1 MRPSGDAMFGER
13 RTRCN
18 PDPVQSAHPEI
29 RASGKSASGPIRAS
43 RAVRAAVSPVL
54 ECRLEDAMHGIE
66 IVDIA
71 HAIQLAVAPVFL
83 LSGVGVLL
91 GVLTNRLAR
100 IVDRARAAEARLD
113 DAQTEHE
120 RGDLADKLA
129 VLAQRARHINVAI
142 TLITITALLVS
153 LVVALLFASTF
164 VPINLAVYVAVLF
177 VASMLTLVIALL
189 SFLLEVRIS
198 IASLRIGTLPK
209 KSPEFV
215 ARGE

>member
-1 MRPSGDAMFGER
+1 
-13 RTRCN
+13 
-18 PDPVQSAHPEI
+18 
-29 RASGKSASGPIRAS
+29 
-43 RAVRAAVSPVL
+43 
-54 ECRLEDAMHGIE
+54 MHGIE

-100 IVDRARAAEARLD
+100 IVDRARIAEAKLD
-113 DAQTEHE
+113 AAATEGE
-120 RGDLADKLA
+120 RSDLDGKLQ
-129 VLAQRARHINVAI
+129 VLARRARYINTAI
-142 TLITITALLVS
+142 TLITITALFVS

-164 VPINLAVYVAVLF
+164 VPINLAAYVAVLF
-177 VASMLTLVIALL
+177 VASMLTLVVGLL

-198 IASLRIGTLPK
+198 IASLTIGTLAK
-209 KSPEFV
+209 KSPGFV